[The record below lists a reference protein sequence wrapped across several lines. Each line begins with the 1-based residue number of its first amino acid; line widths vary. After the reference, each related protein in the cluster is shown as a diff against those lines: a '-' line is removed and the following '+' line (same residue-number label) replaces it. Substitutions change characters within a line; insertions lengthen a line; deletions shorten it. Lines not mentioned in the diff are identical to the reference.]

1 MGALSVCIR
10 GPPGRTPLLPP
21 AALGQWLEAPF
32 PSSGLS
38 SRNQHGGQVG
48 LSGGPEVTG
57 ACGWCPA
64 LPSALI
70 CAPGAPKSSA
80 CDLFGSRGV
89 CADAAEIRTERGPAG
104 ASVFMEGEDSWG
116 STLTGG
122 EDGRGAPSRRERM
135 VGEHPHGGRGQ
146 SGEPPYRG
154 RGRSGQHHHGERTVG
169 GAPSGGRGWSGE
181 HPRGGRGQSG
191 EHPQWGRGRSGEPC
205 GDDAGTEAAWHTC
218 SDAQSPQ
225 Q

>member
-1 MGALSVCIR
+1 MCTR
-10 GPPGRTPLLPP
+10 WPPGRTPLLP

-48 LSGGPEVTG
+48 LSGSPEVTG

-116 STLTGG
+116 STLTVGRGWSGSTFTEG
-122 EDGRGAPSRRERM
+122 EDGWEAPSWRERTVRGASL
-135 VGEHPHGGRGQ
+135 Q
-146 SGEPPYRG
+146 
-154 RGRSGQHHHGERTVG
+154 GERTVG
-169 GAPSGGRGWSGE
+169 AAPSRGEDSQGSTLSGGRG
-181 HPRGGRGQSG
+181 Q
-191 EHPQWGRGRSGEPC
+191 SGEPC